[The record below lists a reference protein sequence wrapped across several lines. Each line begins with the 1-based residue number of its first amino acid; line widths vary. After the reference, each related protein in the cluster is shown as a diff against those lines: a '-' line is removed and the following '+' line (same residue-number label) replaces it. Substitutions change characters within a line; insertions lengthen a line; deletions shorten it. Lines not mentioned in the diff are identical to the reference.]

1 MTIPALG
8 ATMLVLSCV
17 LLHTLP
23 LLAEVRCVWKELLYI
38 DAAGICE
45 EGQVLFQ
52 HLSAWLKASESRF
65 LNDRSR
71 LAVESFSWSINKR
84 LPKWYLGNISELLYM
99 PFICQLVTNCSSSFT
114 KTNPPLQYRSLS
126 RRSSCHLQL
135 APWLN
140 GWWLVAHKNR
150 W

>member
-1 MTIPALG
+1 
-8 ATMLVLSCV
+8 MLVLSCV

-23 LLAEVRCVWKELLYI
+23 LLAEIRCVWKELLYI

-71 LAVESFSWSINKR
+71 
-84 LPKWYLGNISELLYM
+84 
-99 PFICQLVTNCSSSFT
+99 
-114 KTNPPLQYRSLS
+114 
-126 RRSSCHLQL
+126 
-135 APWLN
+135 
-140 GWWLVAHKNR
+140 
-150 W
+150 

>member
-1 MTIPALG
+1 
-8 ATMLVLSCV
+8 MLVLSCV

-23 LLAEVRCVWKELLYI
+23 LLAEVRCVWEELLNI

-71 LAVESFSWSINKR
+71 LAVESLLEVSKR
-84 LPKWYLGNISELLYM
+84 LP
-99 PFICQLVTNCSSSFT
+99 T
-114 KTNPPLQYRSLS
+114 
-126 RRSSCHLQL
+126 
-135 APWLN
+135 
-140 GWWLVAHKNR
+140 
-150 W
+150 

>member
-1 MTIPALG
+1 MTYSFQTDAFSKVVTIPALG

-23 LLAEVRCVWKELLYI
+23 LPAEIRCVWKELLYI

-65 LNDRSR
+65 MNDRSR
-71 LAVESFSWSINKR
+71 LAVESF
-84 LPKWYLGNISELLYM
+84 
-99 PFICQLVTNCSSSFT
+99 F
-114 KTNPPLQYRSLS
+114 
-126 RRSSCHLQL
+126 
-135 APWLN
+135 
-140 GWWLVAHKNR
+140 
-150 W
+150 